1 MLHEY
6 EATPLTTCF
15 LSRPLHHRCKTLFTA
30 IRYRGDSG
38 REKKHIIEISFVS
51 GAFVM
56 SDSLSAELMGPSV
69 EQCREKREKVEN
81 DAEFF
86 WLINLWCEF
95 SNI

>member
-1 MLHEY
+1 MQELIY
-6 EATPLTTCF
+6 GDS
-15 LSRPLHHRCKTLFTA
+15 LSRRFRARK
-30 IRYRGDSG
+30 
-38 REKKHIIEISFVS
+38 KKHLVEISFVS